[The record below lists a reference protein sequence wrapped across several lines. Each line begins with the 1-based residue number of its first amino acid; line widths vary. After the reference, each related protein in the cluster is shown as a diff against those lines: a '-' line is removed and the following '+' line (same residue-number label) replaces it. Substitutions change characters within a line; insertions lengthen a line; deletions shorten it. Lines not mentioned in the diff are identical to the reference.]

1 MKKYYLFIIGL
12 FFSCILPA
20 QEMYD
25 LKRCIEIGL
34 ERNYEIRMIR
44 NEQQIA
50 DNNLTRGNA
59 GYLPQIDLSAGY
71 SGTVNNTE
79 QRLSDSGETL
89 KYTGVHNQ
97 TLNAG
102 INADWTVFDGFNIQ
116 STYNKLKEY
125 QQMGELNTR
134 MTIENFIANVA
145 SEYYNYIQQNIR
157 MNILKS
163 TVKLSKERV
172 RIAEARY
179 QIGASSR
186 LDWQQAKVD
195 FNTDSSLLVQQ
206 HEIVFKSRVWLNQLM
221 ALQNVEQHV
230 TVRDSTIDLTTLLDR
245 NTVLNQLLEKN
256 VLLEL
261 SRKDKNV
268 STLDLKIA
276 QSQNYPYLK
285 INGGY
290 GYTKNLYESSMYD
303 RQQNL
308 GFNYGITL
316 GYNLFSGG
324 NRKRQQ
330 KNARLEIQNKE
341 LAYEQLELSLR
352 GDFSNMWMAYQNN
365 MELKI
370 LEKENLQ
377 VAKEAY
383 EIAIDRYKLGDL
395 SGLDLR
401 EMQNR
406 LLEAEER
413 LVQAEYN
420 TKLCEISLLQI
431 SGQILMY
438 LE

>member
-1 MKKYYLFIIGL
+1 MIKKYYLLNILLLLCF
-12 FFSCILPA
+12 ILPA
-20 QEMYD
+20 QEVFD
-25 LKRCIEIGL
+25 LKRCIETGL

-59 GYLPQIDLSAGY
+59 GYLPQVGLSAGY

-79 QRLSDSGETL
+79 QRLSGSTVTQEE
-89 KYTGVHNQ
+89 TGVHNQ

-102 INADWTVFDGFNIQ
+102 INMDWTVFDGFGIQ
-116 STYNKLKEY
+116 STYSKLKEY
-125 QQMGELNTR
+125 RQMGELSTR
-134 MTIENFIANVA
+134 LTIENFIADVA
-145 SEYYNYIQQNIR
+145 SEYYNYIQQTIR
-157 MNILKS
+157 MNILQS
-163 TVKLSKERV
+163 TVRLSKERV

-195 FNTDSSLLVQQ
+195 FNSDSSRLVQQ
-206 HEIVFKSRVWLNQLM
+206 HEIVYKTRIRLNQLM
-221 ALQNVEQHV
+221 ALQELESSVVQ
-230 TVRDSTIDLTTLLDR
+230 DSIIDLTTLLER
-245 NTVLNQLLEKN
+245 NITLNQLLERN
-256 VLLEL
+256 TLLEL
-261 SRKDKNV
+261 SRKDRNI
-268 STLDLKIA
+268 SELDLKIA

-285 INGGY
+285 VNAGY
-290 GYTKNLYESSMYD
+290 GYTQNLYATGTYD

-308 GFNYGITL
+308 GLNYGITL
-316 GYNLFSGG
+316 GYNLFDGG
-324 NRKRQQ
+324 NRKRKQ
-330 KNARLEIQNKE
+330 KNTRLEIQNKG

-352 GDFSNMWMAYQNN
+352 GDFSTMWMAYQNN
-365 MELKI
+365 TDLRI

-395 SGLDLR
+395 SGLELR
-401 EMQNR
+401 EIQNR

-413 LVQAEYN
+413 LVQAQYN

-431 SGQILMY
+431 SGQILTY